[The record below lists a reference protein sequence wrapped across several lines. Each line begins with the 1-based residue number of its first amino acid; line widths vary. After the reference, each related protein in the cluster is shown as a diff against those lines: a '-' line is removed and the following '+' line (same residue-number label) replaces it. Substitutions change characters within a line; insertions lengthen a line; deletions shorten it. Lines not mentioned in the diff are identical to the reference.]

1 MGAMRAL
8 GGQAGRFALVG
19 VVNTLVDYL
28 LFNGLV
34 YLAGLGVV
42 PANILSGCAA
52 ILVSF
57 LLNRNWTFP
66 ESKDHGAAHLQF
78 GKHLVT
84 TGVGLLLATVT
95 VWLADTQ
102 RRQAVTSLVKHW
114 TFGSEGSLTES
125 WLSIAASS
133 IM

>member
-1 MGAMRAL
+1 MSAL

-19 VVNTLVDYL
+19 AVNTLVDYL

-66 ESKDHGAAHLQF
+66 DSKNHGAAHQQF
-78 GKHLVT
+78 AKHLVT
-84 TGVGLLLATVT
+84 TGIGLLLATIT
-95 VWLADTQ
+95 VWLAEMVLEPYL
-102 RRQAVTSLVKHW
+102 AKLPAIFVTFVW
-114 TFGSEGSLTES
+114 NFT
-125 WLSIAASS
+125 LSRLWVFAKRS
-133 IM
+133 